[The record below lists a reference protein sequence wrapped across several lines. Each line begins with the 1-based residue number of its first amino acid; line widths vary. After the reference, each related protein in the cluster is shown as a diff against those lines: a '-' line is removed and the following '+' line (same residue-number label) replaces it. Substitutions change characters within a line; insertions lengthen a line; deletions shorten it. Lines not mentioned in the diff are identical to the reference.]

1 LNSNCYLRLLSY
13 DEEKIMRVQL
23 IHIIYTQMV
32 KKKKKVPHTMPA
44 IETIGATLS
53 AKPALVAAA
62 AAAAAA
68 AAEIGFIVGC
78 KRYHIIT
85 QD

>member
-23 IHIIYTQMV
+23 IHIIYTKRV

-53 AKPALVAAA
+53 ANPALVAAA

>member
-1 LNSNCYLRLLSY
+1 
-13 DEEKIMRVQL
+13 MRVQL
-23 IHIIYTQMV
+23 MYIIYI
-32 KKKKKVPHTMPA
+32 KRGEKNVPHTMPA

-53 AKPALVAAA
+53 ANPALVAAA

-78 KRYHIIT
+78 KRYQIIT

>member
-23 IHIIYTQMV
+23 IHIIYTKRV

-53 AKPALVAAA
+53 ANPALV

>member
-23 IHIIYTQMV
+23 IHIIYTKRV
-32 KKKKKVPHTMPA
+32 KKKKVPHTMPA

-53 AKPALVAAA
+53 ANPALVAAA